1 MLVTEK
7 QYQEA
12 KQQPLLKTVDDEARL
27 TDAGEIVCEYATK
40 KVLDSSELD
49 TDAQLEE
56 AILFFPKAL
65 QQEDRD
71 GLIQAIEYYYASGSL
86 GDNEMAALTK

>member
-1 MLVTEK
+1 MLVTEE

-27 TDAGEIVCEYATK
+27 TEAGETVCEYANE
-40 KVLDSSELD
+40 KVLNSPELD

-56 AILFFPKAL
+56 TIQFFPKSL
-65 QQEDRD
+65 QQEDRE
-71 GLIQAIEYYYASGSL
+71 GLIQAVEYYHASGSL
-86 GDNEMAALTK
+86 GEDEMTD